1 MYITLSK
8 DAYDKLSCEAS
19 KLLSFES
26 CVEKEQIINLSYIQ
40 RQEEFDNA
48 SLK

>member
-8 DAYDKLSCEAS
+8 DAYDKLSC
-19 KLLSFES
+19 ES

-40 RQEEFDNA
+40 RQEELDNA